1 VTNRQIGGLIVKT
14 HAFPQAGVSGGDAP
28 TLEWTVLSGR
38 DPADRAWIETQGR
51 FDDAIKAIIA
61 KPPERNDRAHLE
73 AAIVLSLVRG
83 DDAAGDET
91 IGLNMVIEAQRVT
104 TISFAMDRSIEE
116 AFDRE
121 VARGSAMSSSRVL
134 LTVVTALIKQLQPA
148 LSDLADR
155 IDLLEDA
162 AMRDSDERIDD
173 QVVLAGQQILA
184 LRRYLAPLNYEVNY
198 LALNPDELPGGA
210 EPRYLRRAGEA
221 LARIVSALDGGH
233 HRVQLMLNQLGNR
246 DTSRLEKSMHKLT
259 LVATVFLPLSF
270 ITGLLGINVAGIPD
284 SHDPVGFWVVCALLV
299 GVAVASILVIRWK
312 KWM

>member
-1 VTNRQIGGLIVKT
+1 LIVKT
-14 HAFPQAGVSGGDAP
+14 HAFPQAVAPGGEAQA
-28 TLEWTVLSGR
+28 LEWTVLSGR
-38 DPADRAWIETQGR
+38 NAADRAWIETQGR

-73 AAIVLSLVRG
+73 AAIVLSLVRS

-91 IGLNMVIEAQRVT
+91 MGLNIVIEAQHVT
-104 TISFAMDRSIEE
+104 TVSFGMERTIEE

-121 VARGSAMSSSRVL
+121 VARGSAMSASRVL
-134 LTVVTALIKQLQPA
+134 SSVVTALIKQLEPV
-148 LSDLADR
+148 LSGLADR

-173 QVVLAGQQILA
+173 QVVLAGQRILA

-221 LARIVSALDGGH
+221 LARIVNALDGGH

-270 ITGLLGINVAGIPD
+270 ITGLLGINVAGIPGT
-284 SHDPVGFWVVCALLV
+284 HDPFAFWVV
-299 GVAVASILVIRWK
+299 VAVLFAVAVGAMLVIRWK

>member
-1 VTNRQIGGLIVKT
+1 VKT
-14 HAFPQAGVSGGDAP
+14 HAFPQAGVSGNDAS

-51 FDDAIKAIIA
+51 FDDAIKAIIV

-73 AAIVLSLVRG
+73 AAIVLSLVRR

-91 IGLNMVIEAQRVT
+91 MGLNIVIEARRAT
-104 TISFAMDRSIEE
+104 TISFGMDRSIDE

-184 LRRYLAPLNYEVNY
+184 LRRYLAPLNYEINY

-221 LARIVSALDGGH
+221 LTRIVSALDGGH

-246 DTSRLEKSMHKLT
+246 DTSRLERSMHKLT

-284 SHDPVGFWVVCALLV
+284 SHSPVGFWVVCALLV
-299 GVAVASILVIRWK
+299 AVAVASILVIRWK

>member
-1 VTNRQIGGLIVKT
+1 
-14 HAFPQAGVSGGDAP
+14 
-28 TLEWTVLSGR
+28 
-38 DPADRAWIETQGR
+38 
-51 FDDAIKAIIA
+51 
-61 KPPERNDRAHLE
+61 
-73 AAIVLSLVRG
+73 
-83 DDAAGDET
+83 
-91 IGLNMVIEAQRVT
+91 M
-104 TISFAMDRSIEE
+104 
-116 AFDRE
+116 
-121 VARGSAMSSSRVL
+121 SASRVL
-134 LTVVTALIKQLQPA
+134 SSVVTALIKQLEPV
-148 LSDLADR
+148 LSGLADR

-162 AMRDSDERIDD
+162 AMRDGDERIDD

-221 LARIVSALDGGH
+221 LARIVNALDGGH

-270 ITGLLGINVAGIPD
+270 ITGLLGINVAGIPGT
-284 SHDPVGFWVVCALLV
+284 HDPFAFWVV
-299 GVAVASILVIRWK
+299 VAVLIAVAVGAMLVIRWK

>member
-1 VTNRQIGGLIVKT
+1 MKT
-14 HAFPQAGVSGGDAP
+14 HGFAQAGSSGADAP
-28 TLEWTVLSGR
+28 VLEWTVLDGR
-38 DPADRAWIETQGR
+38 DPTDRAWIETQGR
-51 FDDAIKAIIA
+51 FDDAIRTAIA
-61 KPPERNDRAHLE
+61 KPPERNDRAHLDS
-73 AAIVLSLVRG
+73 AIVLSLARS
-83 DDAAGDET
+83 DDAAGEPPP
-91 IGLNMVIEAQRVT
+91 GLNIVLEAQRVT
-104 TISFAMDRSIEE
+104 TICYGTEAFIGE

-134 LTVVTALIKQLQPA
+134 LSVVTALIKQLQPA

-155 IDLLEDA
+155 IDLLEDG

-173 QVVLAGQQILA
+173 QVVSAGQQILA

-198 LALNPDELPGGA
+198 LALNSDELPGGA
-210 EPRYLRRAGEA
+210 EPRYLRRAAEA
-221 LARIVSALDGGH
+221 LARIVGALDGGH

-246 DTSRLEKSMHKLT
+246 DTSRLERSMHKLT

-284 SHDPVGFWVVCALLV
+284 SHDPVGFWVVCAVLV
-299 GVAVASILVIRWK
+299 AVAVASIVVIRWK